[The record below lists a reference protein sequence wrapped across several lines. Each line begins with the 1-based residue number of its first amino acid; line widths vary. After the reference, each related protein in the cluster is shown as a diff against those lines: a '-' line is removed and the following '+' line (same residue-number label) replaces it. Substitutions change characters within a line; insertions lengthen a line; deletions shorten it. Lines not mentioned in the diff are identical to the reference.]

1 MINICNNCTVNLTNI
16 TIDLYISRNCL
27 IEKCSKGI
35 KVSNK
40 STLNIKPGTTIKNNN
55 ISTKKDSGIK
65 SAICSDNSKI
75 LLNGGNICD
84 CDNTAICLMNNSLFE
99 QYQGKIF
106 NCDQAIYSCDSTI
119 KQALATIYNCGCSK
133 NGAAKASTTLYHPY
147 GGAIYS
153 KNSSIKQDYVNI
165 FSCTAN
171 YGGAIYS
178 REIYFPLKDNFIKL
192 HDSRIANCSATST
205 DKIFCNPNK
214 PIGGGAIYIDGFNP
228 PKTKEADIK
237 GSTITNC
244 SSCRDGGAIIAC
256 GNSSLSLDNN
266 SKIINCTSKNESTG
280 KGNAI
285 YTDYNVKLTIGNK
298 CAIRFDDKCKI
309 NTNKDNSEQEYKHKG
324 IFDKKIF
331 LKLY

>member
-75 LLNGGNICD
+75 
-84 CDNTAICLMNNSLFE
+84 
-99 QYQGKIF
+99 
-106 NCDQAIYSCDSTI
+106 
-119 KQALATIYNCGCSK
+119 
-133 NGAAKASTTLYHPY
+133 
-147 GGAIYS
+147 
-153 KNSSIKQDYVNI
+153 
-165 FSCTAN
+165 
-171 YGGAIYS
+171 
-178 REIYFPLKDNFIKL
+178 
-192 HDSRIANCSATST
+192 
-205 DKIFCNPNK
+205 
-214 PIGGGAIYIDGFNP
+214 
-228 PKTKEADIK
+228 
-237 GSTITNC
+237 
-244 SSCRDGGAIIAC
+244 
-256 GNSSLSLDNN
+256 
-266 SKIINCTSKNESTG
+266 INCTSKNESTG